1 MPTFAQFSTTEVQKS
16 ALVSQ
21 FIAAYELSSRKAPL
35 GSELRQLQ
43 EELERMSARASA
55 RVLQLEQ
62 SQAYLKNKL
71 SEVSNSNSS
80 SSSSSSDE
88 RAGAKRDRDADSLE
102 DSPLLHTLATGAADN
117 VVVATAAQTA
127 TSTRPSTDKPANKR
141 AKSSLPAN
149 RVGGSESDNS
159 AQTSSKIGGDGKYF
173 QAAAAASEDH
183 SPAPPPKV
191 RHSTGTPVQ
200 DDFSRVKVAN
210 QVQIQTFWASL
221 EPYFRSI
228 TEEDLAFLECT
239 PDNQESY
246 TTPRL
251 GKFYARVWAEEE
263 ISHFPDHMSNNKTRY
278 AARHLLSSSEVPH
291 TRPAVASFSGTD
303 LVDSDLSFN
312 SVRLAPLTER
322 VISALVAERLVQ
334 NDESWSAHSKL
345 EATSNGNG
353 NAANDSGSD
362 ESDDGVEPRQ
372 LSSSGD
378 MISLEDRLKRELRYI
393 GILDDDD
400 IDWDDR
406 EDDEVCA
413 TMRSLQRQLR
423 EQTRINALRKERLL
437 PIAKE
442 HTGYQEYTQV
452 IDELDKQV
460 EQSYLKRH
468 RLTKSRKRKS
478 APVKTVAL
486 SDNALSAMDRRRRVT
501 QAIGHL
507 FPAEKF
513 GLPTES
519 VFEGIPDNPEVEM
532 K

>member
-1 MPTFAQFSTTEVQKS
+1 MPTFAQFATTEVQKS
-16 ALVSQ
+16 ALISQ
-21 FIAAYELSSRKAPL
+21 FVSTYELSSRKAPS

-62 SQAYLKNKL
+62 SQAYLKSKL
-71 SEVSNSNSS
+71 SEGSNSS
-80 SSSSSSDE
+80 GIDE
-88 RAGAKRDRDADSLE
+88 RAGTKRDRDADKLE
-102 DSPLLHTLATGAADN
+102 DSPLLHTLATGVADT
-117 VVVATAAQTA
+117 VTAAAVPQTVA
-127 TSTRPSTDKPANKR
+127 LARSSTDRPANKR

-149 RVGGSESDNS
+149 LVGGSESDNS
-159 AQTSSKIGGDGKYF
+159 AHASSKLGGDGKYF
-173 QAAAAASEDH
+173 QAASEDH
-183 SPAPPPKV
+183 SPALPPKV

-228 TEEDLAFLECT
+228 TEDDLAFLEST

-263 ISHFPDHMSNNKTRY
+263 VSHFPDHMNNNKTRY
-278 AARHLLSSSEVPH
+278 AAKHLLSSEELPH
-291 TRPAVASFSGTD
+291 KRPAAASFSGTD
-303 LVDSDLSFN
+303 LVDSDLSLN

-322 VISALVAERLVQ
+322 IISALVAERLVL
-334 NDESWSAHSKL
+334 NGEGWGAHSKH
-345 EATSNGNG
+345 EVAGNG
-353 NAANDSGSD
+353 VNGSGGGEGNPANDSGSE

-372 LSSSGD
+372 LSSSGET
-378 MISLEDRLKRELRYI
+378 ISLEERLKRELRYI

-400 IDWDDR
+400 VDWDDR

-413 TMRSLQRQLR
+413 TMRLLQRQLR
-423 EQTRINALRKERLL
+423 EQTRINMQRKERLL

-486 SDNALSAMDRRRRVT
+486 SDNALNAMDRRRRVT

-513 GLPTES
+513 GLPAES
-519 VFEGIPDNPEVEM
+519 VFAGIPDNPEIEM